1 MTIACALTLLL
12 PSVSCAE
19 EKITPDTALERAIAG
34 GVPGISAAIATRDG
48 IVWSGVAGMSDKVHH
63 IPVRKDQLFGIGS
76 ITKTFVAVVIL
87 QLAEEKKLDLNSTP
101 AALLGD
107 AVADIP
113 NADSATLL
121 QLLNH
126 TSGIYSWED
135 DSAWIREGRGAEMD
149 VGRWWGKADTLK
161 YIKSA
166 KHAPTNA
173 PGAAFSYSNS
183 NHTILGLII
192 EKVTGNTAEA
202 EIRRRILQPLGLKN
216 IYMDGFEAIPRDRI
230 AGNYHAATDEFV
242 KTAGVNA
249 AFPEVAPGMIET
261 SKANLS
267 VEWTAG
273 GLVSTAGDLALYAR
287 ALRDGKLLKPAS
299 MAILK
304 DLGPFGYGHSLS
316 TLKGTKELIYGH
328 SGGVLGFSA
337 RMYWLADKDLVMVV
351 LMNIGAMHS
360 GEQDPAVIFERD
372 YFRNIFLPAATHYV
386 ETHK

>member
-1 MTIACALTLLL
+1 M
-12 PSVSCAE
+12 SSAE
-19 EKITPDTALERAIAG
+19 GVATPDRALEQGIAG
-34 GVPGISAAIATRDG
+34 GIPGISAAIATRDG
-48 IVWSGVAGMSDKVHH
+48 IVWSGVAGMSDKARD
-63 IPVRKDQLFGIGS
+63 IPIRKDHLFGIGS
-76 ITKTFVAVVIL
+76 ITKTFAAVVIL

-113 NADSATLL
+113 NADRATLL

-135 DSAWIREGRGAEMD
+135 DAEWIRQGRGAEMD
-149 VGRWWGKADTLK
+149 VSRHWGKADTLA

-173 PGAAFSYSNS
+173 PGAAYSYSNS

-202 EIRRRILQPLGLKN
+202 EIRSRILRPLGLKN
-216 IYMDGFEAIPRDRI
+216 IYMDGFEAVPKDRI
-230 AGNYHAATDEFV
+230 AGNYHFATDEFV

-249 AFPEVAPGMIET
+249 AFPEIAPEVIET

-273 GLVSTAGDLALYAR
+273 GLVSTARDLALYAR

-304 DLGPFGYGHSLS
+304 DLSPFGYGHSLS
-316 TLKGTKELIYGH
+316 TLKGTPELIYGH

-337 RMYWLADKDLVMVV
+337 AMYWQADKDLVMVV
-351 LMNIGAMHS
+351 LMNIGTMHS
-360 GEQDPAVIFERD
+360 GEEGNPALVFERS
-372 YFRNIFLPAATHYV
+372 YFRDIFLPAATHYV
-386 ETHK
+386 DTHKSADAPRSY